1 MSYKVLS
8 LKWRP
13 QAFEDIVGQD
23 HVTKTLINAFKL
35 DRVAQGYMFTG
46 PRGVGKTT
54 TARILS
60 RALNADDGPR
70 YDFDP
75 STNLS
80 LEIAEGRALDVL
92 EIDGASNRGIEEIR
106 NLREQIKFA
115 PMVGNYKVI
124 IIDEVHMLTNP
135 AFNALL
141 RTLEEPPEH
150 GKFIFCTTDIHKVP
164 ATIISRCQRF
174 DFNRIAID
182 TIISRLTYILNQ
194 ESIDFDADSLQL
206 IARKAD
212 GSMRDALSILDQVIS
227 FCGSEISSSKTT
239 QALGVIPND
248 IFFEYTVALL
258 DKNGNQLLQSLDKFL
273 SYGVPAEEVL
283 NGLSNHMKNLLYS
296 QIDGGSE
303 LLEINDESKKQY
315 ITHSSEWDRR
325 DLLRS
330 VQILTDLSS
339 KIRRSDDP
347 YLLLEFSSL
356 KLLEMDKSLSIE
368 SFLTSNIFQENSKNK
383 QSKASLLVDNK
394 TNNLLN
400 EKKYD
405 ANLPKTTKNQIQVE
419 KSHIDNEKREEEEVA
434 GKKTSLIS
442 SKKSEEELNNN
453 IDELENNV
461 KIDNSKKTE
470 GMDVGRNVE
479 QLDLNFINEKWQDF
493 IDSMHVKKPSVA
505 SILDKSKPIG
515 ISSSDI
521 IIEIRSTLDFHV
533 NQIEKNRDSLNM
545 ILSEIFGNGVSF
557 KIQKGV
563 EKETKSSGINIKDNP
578 PNSENNEQVRDKV
591 VDLFDGE
598 IIT

>member
-13 QAFEDIVGQD
+13 QTFEDIVGQD

-35 DRVAQGYMFTG
+35 ERVAQGYMFTG

-60 RALNADDGPR
+60 RALNADGGPR

-174 DFNRIAID
+174 DFNRIATD
-182 TIISRLTYILNQ
+182 TIISRLTFILDQ

-248 IFFEYTVALL
+248 IFFEYTHSLL
-258 DKNGNQLLQSLDKFL
+258 DKNGNQLLHSLDKFL
-273 SYGVPAEEVL
+273 SYGVPAEEIVS
-283 NGLSNHMKNLLYS
+283 GLSNHMKNLLYS
-296 QIDGGSE
+296 QIDGGSD

-315 ITHSSEWDRR
+315 ISHSSKWDRR

-330 VQILTDLSS
+330 LQILTDLSS

-356 KLLEMDKSLSIE
+356 KLLEMDKSVSIE
-368 SFLTSNIFQENSKNK
+368 SFLSSKHIEQNSVNTKE
-383 QSKASLLVDNK
+383 KASLPVDSK
-394 TNNLLN
+394 TNNLLSQ
-400 EKKYD
+400 KKYD
-405 ANLPKTTKNQIQVE
+405 ANLAKTTENQIQVE
-419 KSHIDNEKREEEEVA
+419 KSPIDNEEEENELA
-434 GKKTSLIS
+434 DIKTNFIK
-442 SKKSEEELNNN
+442 SKKADEDLSNHM
-453 IDELENNV
+453 DELENNV
-461 KIDNSKKTE
+461 KKDNTKKTE
-470 GMDVGRNVE
+470 DEDVESIVKE
-479 QLDLNFINEKWQDF
+479 LDLNFINEKWQDF
-493 IDSMHVKKPSVA
+493 IDSIHVKKPSVA
-505 SILDKSKPIG
+505 SILDKSKPIS

-521 IIEIRSTLDFHV
+521 IIEITSTLDFHV
-533 NQIEKNRDSLNM
+533 NQIEKNRDSLNT
-545 ILSEIFGNGVSF
+545 ILSEIFGNGVGF
-557 KIQKGV
+557 KVQKGT
-563 EKETKSSGINIKDNP
+563 EKENKSSGINIKGNTPD
-578 PNSENNEQVRDKV
+578 SENDEQVRDKV

>member
-1 MSYKVLS
+1 MTYKVLS

-13 QAFEDIVGQD
+13 QTFEDIVGQD

-35 DRVAQGYMFTG
+35 ERLAQGYMFTG

-60 RALNADDGPR
+60 RALNADGGPR

-75 STNLS
+75 LASIS
-80 LEIAEGRALDVL
+80 VEIAESRALDVL

-124 IIDEVHMLTNP
+124 IIDEVHMLTNQ

-174 DFNRIAID
+174 DFNRIATE
-182 TIISRLTYILNQ
+182 TIITRLSYILSQ
-194 ESIDFDADSLQL
+194 ESVNFDSDSLQM

-227 FCGSEISSSKTT
+227 FCGSEISSDKTV
-239 QALGVIPND
+239 QALGFIPND
-248 IFFEYTVALL
+248 IFFEYTLALL
-258 DKNGNQLLQSLDKFL
+258 DNNGSQLLQSLDKFL
-273 SYGVPAEEVL
+273 SYGAPAEEVV

-296 QIDGGSE
+296 QIDGGRD
-303 LLEINDESKKQY
+303 LLDINDESKKQY
-315 ITHSSEWDRR
+315 SSQASKWDRR

-330 VQILTDLSS
+330 LQILTDLSS
-339 KIRRSDDP
+339 KIRQSDDP
-347 YLLLEFSSL
+347 YLLVEFSSL
-356 KLLEMDKSLSIE
+356 KLLEMDKSVNIE
-368 SFLTSNIFQENSKNK
+368 SFLSSNNIHENFTNLQEKEPSSVQIKPFKELSKEQTK
-383 QSKASLLVDNK
+383 HHTPD
-394 TNNLLN
+394 
-400 EKKYD
+400 
-405 ANLPKTTKNQIQVE
+405 TTKNQADLKINPTDHRLE
-419 KSHIDNEKREEEEVA
+419 DNLNDTKTDLNTPKKEAEE
-434 GKKTSLIS
+434 S
-442 SKKSEEELNNN
+442 NNSM
-453 IDELENNV
+453 DKLDSNV
-461 KIDNSKKTE
+461 KIIDSKNIAGKQTDE
-470 GMDVGRNVE
+470 KFE
-479 QLDLNFINEKWQDF
+479 KLDLTSVDKKWQDF
-493 IDSMHVKKPSVA
+493 IDAMHIKRPSIA
-505 SILDKSKPIG
+505 SILDKSQPIR

-521 IIEIRSTLDFHV
+521 IFEIASTLDFHI
-533 NQIEKNRDSLNM
+533 NQIEKNRDSLVAV
-545 ILSEIFGNGVSF
+545 LSKIFGNGVNFKVQKGYEKEVKSF
-557 KIQKGV
+557 KNSIR
-563 EKETKSSGINIKDNP
+563 ENTTET
-578 PNSENNEQVRDKV
+578 ENHEQVRDKV

>member
-13 QAFEDIVGQD
+13 QTFEDIVGQD

-35 DRVAQGYMFTG
+35 ERVAQGYMFTG

-60 RALNADDGPR
+60 RALNADGGPR

-174 DFNRIAID
+174 DFNRIATDI
-182 TIISRLTYILNQ
+182 IISRLTFILDQ

-227 FCGSEISSSKTT
+227 FCGAKISSSKTT

-248 IFFEYTVALL
+248 IFFEYTHSLL
-258 DKNGNQLLQSLDKFL
+258 NKNGNQLLHSLDKFL
-273 SYGVPAEEVL
+273 SYGVPAEEVVS
-283 NGLSNHMKNLLYS
+283 GLSNHMKNLLYS
-296 QIDGGSE
+296 QIDGGSD
-303 LLEINDESKKQY
+303 LLDINDESKKQY
-315 ITHSSEWDRR
+315 ISHSSKWDRR

-356 KLLEMDKSLSIE
+356 KLLEMDKSVSIE
-368 SFLTSNIFQENSKNK
+368 SLLLSKDIEQNSVNTKE
-383 QSKASLLVDNK
+383 KASLPIDSK
-394 TNNLLN
+394 TNKLLN
-400 EKKYD
+400 EKKLD
-405 ANLPKTTKNQIQVE
+405 TNLAKTTENQTQLE
-419 KSHIDNEKREEEEVA
+419 KSHIDNEIKDEEVVDI
-434 GKKTSLIS
+434 KTNLIR
-442 SKKSEEELNNN
+442 SKKAEENLNNQM
-453 IDELENNV
+453 DELENNV
-461 KIDNSKKTE
+461 KKDNTKKTE
-470 GMDVGRNVE
+470 DEDVESIVKE
-479 QLDLNFINEKWQDF
+479 LDLNFINEKWQDF
-493 IDSMHVKKPSVA
+493 IDSIHVKKPSVA
-505 SILDKSKPIG
+505 SILDKSKPIS

-521 IIEIRSTLDFHV
+521 IIEITSTLDFHV
-533 NQIEKNRDSLNM
+533 NQIEKNRDSLNT
-545 ILSEIFGNGVSF
+545 ILSEIFGNGVGF
-557 KIQKGV
+557 KVQKGV
-563 EKETKSSGINIKDNP
+563 EKENKSSGINIKGNTPD
-578 PNSENNEQVRDKV
+578 SENDEQVRDKV

>member
-13 QAFEDIVGQD
+13 QTFEDIVGQD

-35 DRVAQGYMFTG
+35 ERVAQGYMFTG

-60 RALNADDGPR
+60 RALNADGGPR

-182 TIISRLTYILNQ
+182 TMISRLTFILKQ
-194 ESIDFDADSLQL
+194 ESINFDADSLQL

-227 FCGSEISSSKTT
+227 FCGSEISSGKTT

-248 IFFEYTVALL
+248 IFFEYTLALL
-258 DKNGNQLLQSLDKFL
+258 DKNGNQLLKSIDNFL
-273 SYGVPAEEVL
+273 SYGVPAEEVVS
-283 NGLSNHMKNLLYS
+283 GLSNHIKNLLYS
-296 QIDGGSE
+296 QIDGGSD

-315 ITHSSEWDRR
+315 ISHSSKWDRR

-356 KLLEMDKSLSIE
+356 KLLEMDKSISIE
-368 SFLTSNIFQENSKNK
+368 SFLSSKDFQQNSTNTKE
-383 QSKASLLVDNK
+383 KASLSVDNK
-394 TNNLLN
+394 KNNLLN
-400 EKKYD
+400 EKKYN
-405 ANLPKTTKNQIQVE
+405 ANLPKTTENQIQVKE
-419 KSHIDNEKREEEEVA
+419 SYIDNEIKGDEVVD
-434 GKKTSLIS
+434 TETNLIMHKEAE
-442 SKKSEEELNNN
+442 KKSKNN
-453 IDELENNV
+453 IDELENNF

-470 GMDVGRNVE
+470 DKDVERTIKE
-479 QLDLNFINEKWQDF
+479 LDLNFVKENWQDF

-505 SILDKSKPIG
+505 SILDNSKPIS

-521 IIEIRSTLDFHV
+521 IIEITSALDFHV
-533 NQIEKNRDSLNM
+533 NQIEKNRDSLIT

-557 KIQKGV
+557 KVQKSI
-563 EKETKSSGINIKDNP
+563 EKEAKSSGINSKDNTTD
-578 PNSENNEQVRDKV
+578 SENDEQVRDKV
-591 VDLFDGE
+591 IDLFDGE

>member
-13 QAFEDIVGQD
+13 QTFEDIVGQD

-35 DRVAQGYMFTG
+35 ERVAQGYMFTG

-60 RALNADDGPR
+60 RALNADGGPR

-174 DFNRIAID
+174 DFNRIATD
-182 TIISRLTYILNQ
+182 TIISRLTFILDQ

-248 IFFEYTVALL
+248 IFFEYTHSLL
-258 DKNGNQLLQSLDKFL
+258 DKNGNQLLHSLDKFL
-273 SYGVPAEEVL
+273 SYGVPAEEIVS
-283 NGLSNHMKNLLYS
+283 GLSNHMKNLLYS
-296 QIDGGSE
+296 QIDGGSD

-315 ITHSSEWDRR
+315 ISHSSKWDRR

-330 VQILTDLSS
+330 LQILTDLSS

-356 KLLEMDKSLSIE
+356 KLLEMDKSVSIE
-368 SFLTSNIFQENSKNK
+368 SFLSSKNIEQNSVNIK
-383 QSKASLLVDNK
+383 EKVSLPIDSK
-394 TNNLLN
+394 TNNLLS

-405 ANLPKTTKNQIQVE
+405 SNLAKTTENQIQVE
-419 KSHIDNEKREEEEVA
+419 KSHIDNEIKEEEVTDIKA
-434 GKKTSLIS
+434 NLIR
-442 SKKSEEELNNN
+442 SKKAEENLNNHM
-453 IDELENNV
+453 DELENNV
-461 KIDNSKKTE
+461 KKDNTKNTE
-470 GMDVGRNVE
+470 DVESIVKE
-479 QLDLNFINEKWQDF
+479 LDLNFINEKWQDF

-505 SILDKSKPIG
+505 TILDKSKPIS
-515 ISSSDI
+515 ISSSGI
-521 IIEIRSTLDFHV
+521 IIEITSTLDFHV
-533 NQIEKNRDSLNM
+533 NQIEKNRDSLNT
-545 ILSEIFGNGVSF
+545 ILSEIFGYGVSF
-557 KIQKGV
+557 KVQKGS
-563 EKETKSSGINIKDNP
+563 EKETKSSGNNIKENTT
-578 PNSENNEQVRDKV
+578 NSENDEKVRDKV

>member
-13 QAFEDIVGQD
+13 QTFEDIVGQD

-35 DRVAQGYMFTG
+35 ERVAQGYMFTG

-60 RALNADDGPR
+60 RALNADGGPR

-174 DFNRIAID
+174 DFNRIATD
-182 TIISRLTYILNQ
+182 TIISRLTFILDQ

-248 IFFEYTVALL
+248 IFFEYTLALL
-258 DKNGNQLLQSLDKFL
+258 DKNGNQLLQSLNKFL
-273 SYGVPAEEVL
+273 SYGVPAEEVVS
-283 NGLSNHMKNLLYS
+283 GLSNHMKNLLYS
-296 QIDGGSE
+296 QIDGGSD
-303 LLEINDESKKQY
+303 LLEINDESKKKY
-315 ITHSSEWDRR
+315 ISHSSKWDRR

-330 VQILTDLSS
+330 LQILTDLSS

-356 KLLEMDKSLSIE
+356 KLLEMDKSVSIE
-368 SFLTSNIFQENSKNK
+368 SFLSSKHIEQNSVNTKE
-383 QSKASLLVDNK
+383 KASLPVDSK
-394 TNNLLN
+394 TNNLLS
-400 EKKYD
+400 EKKDD
-405 ANLPKTTKNQIQVE
+405 ANLANTTENQIQVE
-419 KSHIDNEKREEEEVA
+419 KSHIDNEIKEEEVTDIKA
-434 GKKTSLIS
+434 NLIR
-442 SKKSEEELNNN
+442 SKKAEENLNNHM
-453 IDELENNV
+453 DELENNV
-461 KIDNSKKTE
+461 KKDNTKKTE
-470 GMDVGRNVE
+470 DEDVESIVKE
-479 QLDLNFINEKWQDF
+479 LDLNFINEKWQDF
-493 IDSMHVKKPSVA
+493 IDSIHVKKPSVA
-505 SILDKSKPIG
+505 SILDKSKPIS

-521 IIEIRSTLDFHV
+521 IIEITSTLDFHV
-533 NQIEKNRDSLNM
+533 NQIEKNRDSLNT
-545 ILSEIFGNGVSF
+545 ILSEIFGNGVGF
-557 KIQKGV
+557 KVQKGV
-563 EKETKSSGINIKDNP
+563 EKENKSSGINIKGNTPD
-578 PNSENNEQVRDKV
+578 SENDEQVRDKV

>member
-13 QAFEDIVGQD
+13 QTFEDIVGQD

-35 DRVAQGYMFTG
+35 ERVAQGYMFTG

-60 RALNADDGPR
+60 RALNADGGPR

-174 DFNRIAID
+174 DFNRIATD
-182 TIISRLTYILNQ
+182 TIISRLTFILDQ

-248 IFFEYTVALL
+248 IFFEYTHSLL
-258 DKNGNQLLQSLDKFL
+258 DKNGNQLLHSLDKFL
-273 SYGVPAEEVL
+273 SYGVPAEEIVS
-283 NGLSNHMKNLLYS
+283 GLSNHMKNLLYS
-296 QIDGGSE
+296 QIDGGSD

-315 ITHSSEWDRR
+315 ISHSSKWDRR

-356 KLLEMDKSLSIE
+356 KLLEMDKSVSIE
-368 SFLTSNIFQENSKNK
+368 SFLSSKHIEQNSVNTKE
-383 QSKASLLVDNK
+383 KASLPVDSK
-394 TNNLLN
+394 TNNLLS
-400 EKKYD
+400 EKKDD
-405 ANLPKTTKNQIQVE
+405 ANLANTTENQIQVE
-419 KSHIDNEKREEEEVA
+419 KSHIDNEIKEEEVTDIKA
-434 GKKTSLIS
+434 NLIR
-442 SKKSEEELNNN
+442 SKKADEDLNNN
-453 IDELENNV
+453 RDELENNV
-461 KIDNSKKTE
+461 KKDNTKKTE
-470 GMDVGRNVE
+470 DEDVESIVKE
-479 QLDLNFINEKWQDF
+479 LDLNFINEKWQDF

-505 SILDKSKPIG
+505 SILDKSKPIS

-521 IIEIRSTLDFHV
+521 IIEITSTLDFHV
-533 NQIEKNRDSLNM
+533 NQIEKNRDSLNT

-557 KIQKGV
+557 KVQKGV
-563 EKETKSSGINIKDNP
+563 EKENKSSGINIKGNTPD
-578 PNSENNEQVRDKV
+578 SENDEQVRDKV

>member
-13 QAFEDIVGQD
+13 QTFEDIVGQD

-60 RALNADDGPR
+60 RALNADGGPR

-174 DFNRIAID
+174 DFNRIATD
-182 TIISRLTYILNQ
+182 TIISRLTFILDQ

-248 IFFEYTVALL
+248 IFFEYTHSLL
-258 DKNGNQLLQSLDKFL
+258 DKNGNQLLHSLDKFL
-273 SYGVPAEEVL
+273 SYGVPAEEIVS
-283 NGLSNHMKNLLYS
+283 GLSNHMKNLLYS
-296 QIDGGSE
+296 QIDGGSD

-315 ITHSSEWDRR
+315 ISHSSKWDRR

-330 VQILTDLSS
+330 LQILTDLSS

-356 KLLEMDKSLSIE
+356 KLLEMDKSVSIE
-368 SFLTSNIFQENSKNK
+368 SFLSSKHIEQNSVNTKE
-383 QSKASLLVDNK
+383 KASLPVDSK
-394 TNNLLN
+394 TNNLLS

-405 ANLPKTTKNQIQVE
+405 ANLAKTTENQIQVE
-419 KSHIDNEKREEEEVA
+419 KSHIDNEIKEEEVTDIKA
-434 GKKTSLIS
+434 NFIQ
-442 SKKSEEELNNN
+442 SKKADEDLNNN
-453 IDELENNV
+453 RDELENNV
-461 KIDNSKKTE
+461 KKDSTKKTE
-470 GMDVGRNVE
+470 DEDVESIVKE
-479 QLDLNFINEKWQDF
+479 LDLNFINEKWQDF
-493 IDSMHVKKPSVA
+493 IDSMHLKKPSVA
-505 SILDKSKPIG
+505 SILDKSKPIS

-521 IIEIRSTLDFHV
+521 IIEITSTLDFHV
-533 NQIEKNRDSLNM
+533 NQIEKNRGSLNT
-545 ILSEIFGNGVSF
+545 ILSEIFGNGVGF
-557 KIQKGV
+557 KVQKGV
-563 EKETKSSGINIKDNP
+563 EKENKSSGINIKGNTPD
-578 PNSENNEQVRDKV
+578 SENDEQVRDKV

>member
-13 QAFEDIVGQD
+13 QTFEDIVGQD

-35 DRVAQGYMFTG
+35 ERVAQGYMFTG

-60 RALNADDGPR
+60 RALNADGGPK

-174 DFNRIAID
+174 DFNRIAND
-182 TIISRLTYILNQ
+182 TIISRLTFILNQ

-227 FCGSEISSSKTT
+227 FCGSEISSSSTT

-248 IFFEYTVALL
+248 IFFKYTLALL

-283 NGLSNHMKNLLYS
+283 SGLSNHMKNLLYS
-296 QIDGGSE
+296 QIDGGSD

-315 ITHSSEWDRR
+315 LSHSLKWDRR

-356 KLLEMDKSLSIE
+356 KLLEMDKSVSIE
-368 SFLTSNIFQENSKNK
+368 SFLNSNIFQGNSLNT
-383 QSKASLLVDNK
+383 QANTSLLIDNK
-394 TNNLLN
+394 TNNVSN
-400 EKKYD
+400 EKIYNT
-405 ANLPKTTKNQIQVE
+405 NLPKRIENQIHVE
-419 KSHIDNEKREEEEVA
+419 KSHIDNDNKEDDTVDI
-434 GKKTSLIS
+434 KTSLIML
-442 SKKSEEELNNN
+442 KNEDDEVNDNR
-453 IDELENNV
+453 DELESNV
-461 KIDNSKKTE
+461 KIDNTKKTE
-470 GMDVGRNVE
+470 NKDVERNLE
-479 QLDLNFINEKWQDF
+479 ELDLNFINEKWQDF
-493 IDSMHVKKPSVA
+493 IDIIHVKKPSVA
-505 SILDKSKPIG
+505 SILNKSKPIS

-521 IIEIRSTLDFHV
+521 IIEITSTIDFHV
-533 NQIEKNRDSLNM
+533 NQIEKNRDSLNK
-545 ILSEIFGNGVSF
+545 ILSEIFGNGISF
-557 KIQKGV
+557 KVQKGI
-563 EKETKSSGINIKDNP
+563 EKESKSSGINIKKNSTD
-578 PNSENNEQVRDKV
+578 SENDEQVRDKV

-598 IIT
+598 ILT

>member
-13 QAFEDIVGQD
+13 QTFEDIVGQD

-35 DRVAQGYMFTG
+35 ERVAQGYMFTG

-60 RALNADDGPR
+60 RALNADGGPR

-174 DFNRIAID
+174 DFNRIATD
-182 TIISRLTYILNQ
+182 TIISRLTFILDQ

-248 IFFEYTVALL
+248 IFFEYTHSLL
-258 DKNGNQLLQSLDKFL
+258 DKNGNQLLHSLDKFL
-273 SYGVPAEEVL
+273 SYGVPAEEIVS
-283 NGLSNHMKNLLYS
+283 GLSNHMKNLLYS
-296 QIDGGSE
+296 QIGGGSD

-315 ITHSSEWDRR
+315 ISHSSKWDRR

-330 VQILTDLSS
+330 LQILTDLSS

-356 KLLEMDKSLSIE
+356 KLLEMDKSVSID
-368 SFLTSNIFQENSKNK
+368 SFLSSNDIEQNSANIKE
-383 QSKASLLVDNK
+383 KASLPVDNK
-394 TNNLLN
+394 TDNLLN
-400 EKKYD
+400 EKKD
-405 ANLPKTTKNQIQVE
+405 DTNLSKTTENQIQVE
-419 KSHIDNEKREEEEVA
+419 KSHIDNEIKEEEVTDI
-434 GKKTSLIS
+434 KTNLIR
-442 SKKSEEELNNN
+442 SKKAEENLNNHM
-453 IDELENNV
+453 DELENNV
-461 KIDNSKKTE
+461 KKDNTKKTE
-470 GMDVGRNVE
+470 DEDVESIVKE
-479 QLDLNFINEKWQDF
+479 LDLNFINEKWQDF
-493 IDSMHVKKPSVA
+493 IDSIHVKKPSVA
-505 SILDKSKPIG
+505 SILDKSKPIS

-521 IIEIRSTLDFHV
+521 IIEITSTLDFHV
-533 NQIEKNRDSLNM
+533 NQIEKNRDSLNT

-557 KIQKGV
+557 KVQKGV
-563 EKETKSSGINIKDNP
+563 EKENKSSGINIKGNTPD
-578 PNSENNEQVRDKV
+578 SENDEQVRDKV

>member
-13 QAFEDIVGQD
+13 QTFEDIVGQD

-35 DRVAQGYMFTG
+35 ERVAQGYMFTG

-60 RALNADDGPR
+60 RALNADGGPK

-174 DFNRIAID
+174 DFNRIATD
-182 TIISRLTYILNQ
+182 TIISRLTFILDQ

-248 IFFEYTVALL
+248 IFFEYTHSLL
-258 DKNGNQLLQSLDKFL
+258 DKNGNQLLHSLDKFL
-273 SYGVPAEEVL
+273 SYGVPAEEIVS
-283 NGLSNHMKNLLYS
+283 GLSNHMKNLLYS
-296 QIDGGSE
+296 QIGGGSD

-315 ITHSSEWDRR
+315 ISHSSKWDRR

-330 VQILTDLSS
+330 LQILTDLSS

-356 KLLEMDKSLSIE
+356 KLLEMDKSVSIE
-368 SFLTSNIFQENSKNK
+368 SFLSSKHIEQNSVNTKE
-383 QSKASLLVDNK
+383 KASLPVDSK
-394 TNNLLN
+394 TNNLLS
-400 EKKYD
+400 KKKDD
-405 ANLPKTTKNQIQVE
+405 ANLDNTTENQIQVE
-419 KSHIDNEKREEEEVA
+419 KSHIDNEIKEEEVTDIKA
-434 GKKTSLIS
+434 NLIR
-442 SKKSEEELNNN
+442 SKKAEENLNNHM
-453 IDELENNV
+453 DELENNV
-461 KIDNSKKTE
+461 KKDNTKKTE
-470 GMDVGRNVE
+470 DEDVESIVKE
-479 QLDLNFINEKWQDF
+479 LDLNFINEKWQDF
-493 IDSMHVKKPSVA
+493 IDSIHVKKPSVA
-505 SILDKSKPIG
+505 SILDKSKPIS

-521 IIEIRSTLDFHV
+521 IIEITSTLDFHV
-533 NQIEKNRDSLNM
+533 NQIEKNRDSLNT

-557 KIQKGV
+557 KVQKGV
-563 EKETKSSGINIKDNP
+563 EKENKSSGINIKGNTPD
-578 PNSENNEQVRDKV
+578 SENDEQVRDKV

>member
-13 QAFEDIVGQD
+13 QTFGDIVGQD

-35 DRVAQGYMFTG
+35 ERVAQGYMFTG

-60 RALNADDGPR
+60 RALNADGGPR

-115 PMVGNYKVI
+115 PMIGNYKVI

-174 DFNRIAID
+174 DFNRIATD
-182 TIISRLTYILNQ
+182 TIISRLTFILDQ

-248 IFFEYTVALL
+248 SFFEYTHSLL
-258 DKNGNQLLQSLDKFL
+258 DKNGNQLLHSLDKFL
-273 SYGVPAEEVL
+273 SYGVPAEEVVS
-283 NGLSNHMKNLLYS
+283 GLSNHIKNLLYS
-296 QIDGGSE
+296 QIDGGSD

-315 ITHSSEWDRR
+315 ISHSSKWDRR

-330 VQILTDLSS
+330 VQILSDLSS

-347 YLLLEFSSL
+347 YLLLEISSL
-356 KLLEMDKSLSIE
+356 KLLEMDKSISIE
-368 SFLTSNIFQENSKNK
+368 SFLSSKDLQQYSTNTK
-383 QSKASLLVDNK
+383 EKASLPVDNK
-394 TNNLLN
+394 KNNLLD
-400 EKKYD
+400 EKKYN
-405 ANLPKTTKNQIQVE
+405 ANLPKTTENQIQVK
-419 KSHIDNEKREEEEVA
+419 KSHIDNEIKGDEVVDRKTNLITH
-434 GKKTSLIS
+434 KKAE
-442 SKKSEEELNNN
+442 KKSKNN
-453 IDELENNV
+453 IDELENNF
-461 KIDNSKKTE
+461 KTDNSKKTE
-470 GMDVGRNVE
+470 GKVVE
-479 QLDLNFINEKWQDF
+479 RTIKELDLNFVNEKWQDF

-505 SILDKSKPIG
+505 SILDKSKPIS

-521 IIEIRSTLDFHV
+521 IIEITSALDFHV
-533 NQIEKNRDSLNM
+533 NQIEKNRNSLIT
-545 ILSEIFGNGVSF
+545 ILSEIFGNGVGF
-557 KIQKGV
+557 KVQKGV
-563 EKETKSSGINIKDNP
+563 EKENKSSGINIKGNTPD
-578 PNSENNEQVRDKV
+578 SENDEQVRDKV

>member
-13 QAFEDIVGQD
+13 QTFEDIVGQD

-35 DRVAQGYMFTG
+35 ERVAQGYMFTG

-60 RALNADDGPR
+60 RALNADGGPK

-174 DFNRIAID
+174 DFNRIATD
-182 TIISRLTYILNQ
+182 TIISRLTFILDQ

-248 IFFEYTVALL
+248 IFFEYTHSLL
-258 DKNGNQLLQSLDKFL
+258 DKNGNQLLHSLDKFL
-273 SYGVPAEEVL
+273 SYGVPAEEIVS
-283 NGLSNHMKNLLYS
+283 GLSNHMKNLLYS
-296 QIDGGSE
+296 QIDGGSD

-315 ITHSSEWDRR
+315 ISHSSKWDRR

-330 VQILTDLSS
+330 LQILTDLSS

-356 KLLEMDKSLSIE
+356 KLLEMDKSVSID
-368 SFLTSNIFQENSKNK
+368 SFLSSNDIEQNSANIKE
-383 QSKASLLVDNK
+383 KASLPVDNK
-394 TNNLLN
+394 TDNLLN
-400 EKKYD
+400 EKKD
-405 ANLPKTTKNQIQVE
+405 DTNLSKTTENQIQVE
-419 KSHIDNEKREEEEVA
+419 KSHIDNEIKEEEVTEI
-434 GKKTSLIS
+434 KTNLIR
-442 SKKSEEELNNN
+442 SKKAEENLNNHM
-453 IDELENNV
+453 DELENNV
-461 KIDNSKKTE
+461 KKDNTKKTE
-470 GMDVGRNVE
+470 DKDVESIVKE
-479 QLDLNFINEKWQDF
+479 LDLNFINEKWQDF

-505 SILDKSKPIG
+505 SILDKSKPIS

-521 IIEIRSTLDFHV
+521 IIEITSTLDFHV
-533 NQIEKNRDSLNM
+533 NQIEKNRDSLNT

-557 KIQKGV
+557 KVQKGV
-563 EKETKSSGINIKDNP
+563 EKENKSSGINIKGNTPD
-578 PNSENNEQVRDKV
+578 SENDEQVRDKV